1 LRNYYNQSFFII
13 IMGDTTNIFDLPTNP
28 VGGGNVTNNISLKA
42 TENSVPVQNSQVALD
57 QNTINQIVNGLQQA
71 SSTGLTQLPSRDIPM
86 TTNAITQDPNIQPNY
101 IPPPQNQQDDYIQN
115 DEDANEM
122 VNSFN
127 KKAYIQNTLDD
138 TYSEIQTPLLLSILY
153 FLFQLPIFK
162 KYLFS
167 FFPVL
172 FAKDGNFN
180 LYGFLF
186 TSTLFGLIFYLLNKI
201 TSHFNSF

>member
-1 LRNYYNQSFFII
+1 
-13 IMGDTTNIFDLPTNP
+13 MGDTTNIFDLPTNP

>member
-1 LRNYYNQSFFII
+1 
-13 IMGDTTNIFDLPTNP
+13 MGDTTNIFDLPTNP
-28 VGGGNVTNNISLKA
+28 VGGGNVTNNISLTA
-42 TENSVPVQNSQVALD
+42 TENNVPVQNNVNSQVALD

-101 IPPPQNQQDDYIQN
+101 IPPPQNHNQHDDYIEDTN
-115 DEDANEM
+115 DI
-122 VNSFN
+122 VNSYN

-167 FFPVL
+167 FFPIL
-172 FAKDGNFN
+172 FSKDGNFN

-201 TSHFNSF
+201 TTHFNSF